1 MANNYINNEE
11 FIKILNRYKKE
22 KKKAIKNKEPIPHI
36 PEDIGLAI
44 LNIARGLARRPNFS
58 GYTFKEDMISDGVE
72 NCINY
77 IDNFDS
83 KISKNPFSYFTQI
96 IYYAFLRR
104 IEFESKQSYVK
115 YKSFEVSELY
125 SDHKHERKK
134 HVNLIKSIINEKT
147 QDTITKFE
155 TRQSNKS
162 TKSKKSKNINLELF
176 ME

>member
-1 MANNYINNEE
+1 
-11 FIKILNRYKKE
+11 
-22 KKKAIKNKEPIPHI
+22 
-36 PEDIGLAI
+36 
-44 LNIARGLARRPNFS
+44 
-58 GYTFKEDMISDGVE
+58 MISDGVE